1 MVNIAERSQS
11 VPDLIDAAASA
22 HLSRPEPNEESS
34 TFSSVAF
41 VGFAVW
47 RREENGDGNLSDEHV
62 FVVRDGKA
70 RLLEARNDLADC
82 SDGVSW
88 GYPGS
93 GPAQL
98 AVAMLMEL
106 LGDWERVQRIRYEFQ
121 EFFAARIPQA
131 RNWTADGADIMA
143 IVLEL
148 ERITLT

>member
-1 MVNIAERSQS
+1 
-11 VPDLIDAAASA
+11 
-22 HLSRPEPNEESS
+22 
-34 TFSSVAF
+34 
-41 VGFAVW
+41 VW

-70 RLLEARNDLADC
+70 RLLDPRHDLADC

-106 LGDWERVQRIRYEFQ
+106 LGDWDRIQRIRHEFQ
-121 EFFAARIPQA
+121 DVFAARIPQA

-148 ERITLT
+148 ERTTLT